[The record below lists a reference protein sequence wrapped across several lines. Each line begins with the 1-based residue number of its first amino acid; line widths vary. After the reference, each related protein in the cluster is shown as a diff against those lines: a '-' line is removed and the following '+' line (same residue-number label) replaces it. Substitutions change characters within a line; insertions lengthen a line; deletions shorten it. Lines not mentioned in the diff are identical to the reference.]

1 MEVCW
6 VKQSSITKIMIET
19 AINKTLDDIE
29 NNPERSIRNLVDLG
43 SNFAKGEFQRKFFER
58 AMAVL
63 ENEDSHYYALA
74 KKMVFGTDRAKL
86 KAFGV
91 NIGFNSLTLG
101 SEIIR
106 KKEAQCG
113 YNIPWA
119 ITIHANEA
127 SGVLSKEI
135 IQRVITQGK
144 EEGIFSYLFDIKVNA
159 AFLPKLCTLIKDEP
173 HCAFVVYL
181 EPSVL
186 LDRTAKELIAL
197 KNVMISVHSEGKGL
211 ADAVDAL
218 KKNRCL
224 WGVHRY
230 YADSE
235 DAEQICSGKWISEMA
250 NFGCVFVFAFTAPDC
265 PKDLCRDVNS
275 YIMDVRSQQTAP
287 AFVMNYYTDNL
298 FIDKIISDDS
308 CFMGIASDGTITA
321 CEEFYEQKTDQSI
334 LNASLSDI
342 LSRHNLKG
350 KV

>member
-1 MEVCW
+1 MDR
-6 VKQSSITKIMIET
+6 SSITKIMIET

-43 SNFAKGEFQRKFFER
+43 FNFAKGKFQKSFFET

-63 ENEDSHYYALA
+63 EDEDSHYYALA
-74 KKMVFGTDRAKL
+74 KTMVFGTDRAKL

-91 NIGFNSLTLG
+91 NIGYNSLTLG

-127 SGVLSKEI
+127 PGVLSKEI
-135 IQRVITQGK
+135 IQGVITQGK
-144 EEGIFSYLFDIKVNA
+144 EEGIFSYLFDIKANV
-159 AFLPKLCTLIKDEP
+159 AFLPELCTIIKDEP
-173 HCAFVVYL
+173 HCAFVVYM

-186 LDRTAKELIAL
+186 LEKTAKELMVI
-197 KNVMISVHSEGKGL
+197 KNVMISVHSEGKGF
-211 ADAVDAL
+211 ADAIDAL

-224 WGVHRY
+224 WGAHRY

-235 DAEQICSGKWISEMA
+235 DAEQICSGKWTSEMA
-250 NFGCVFVFAFTAPDC
+250 DFGCVFAFAFSTPDC
-265 PKDLCRDVNS
+265 PKALCRDVNG
-275 YIMDVRSQQTAP
+275 YIMDVRSRQTAP
-287 AFVMNYYTDNL
+287 VFVINYYTDNL

-321 CEEFYEQKTDQSI
+321 CEEYYEQKTDQSI
-334 LNASLSDI
+334 LSTTLSDI
-342 LSRHNLKG
+342 LGRHNLKG
-350 KV
+350 KT